1 MEPKTK
7 EQKSNKIK
15 SFKDREQTGGYRPE
29 RDERGKNRWERLGG
43 TKFQMQINDSQTW
56 SVCMEV

>member
-29 RDERGKNRWERLGG
+29 RDERGKNRLERLGG
-43 TKFQMQINDSQTW
+43 TKFQMQINDSQT
-56 SVCMEV
+56 